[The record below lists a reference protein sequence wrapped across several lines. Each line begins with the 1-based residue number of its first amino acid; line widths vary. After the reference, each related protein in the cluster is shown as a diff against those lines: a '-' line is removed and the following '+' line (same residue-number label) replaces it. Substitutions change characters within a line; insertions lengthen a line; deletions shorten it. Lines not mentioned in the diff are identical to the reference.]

1 MKLFDLDE
9 ADVRAA
15 FDDGAP
21 AYLLVNPVEYHGP
34 HLSLLNDHVVARG
47 LARDLHARLNARRDP
62 AARWPFLL
70 THDLNVGVEPAP
82 GPGSIPVSHRD
93 VVTKVVKACR
103 ELSRLGAQK
112 VAIMTFHGS
121 PNHAAALEIGVK
133 YLRRKGVR
141 AISPLNAA
149 LRGLLDLRPSTIE
162 GVFAHI
168 DDLEERAVMMAS
180 IEDDFHG
187 GFIESSLAMHYAPE
201 TVKPIIRDLPAC
213 PPLVPSTAISLASR
227 AAARA
232 CGKGKAVSREL
243 LMIGKSLAWMKL
255 RPFPGYTGHPRW
267 ARPEVGA
274 IFAEGIIDEY
284 AAIAESVFAGSGR
297 SPAPFLN
304 WISVVSLRGR
314 IAPPDIPLNAMLQI

>member
-9 ADVRAA
+9 VDVRAA

-47 LARDLHARLNARRDP
+47 LARDLHARLNLRRDP
-62 AARWPFLL
+62 SARWPFLL

-93 VVTKVVKACR
+93 VVAKVVKACR

-121 PNHAAALEIGVK
+121 PNHAAALEMGVK

-162 GVFAHI
+162 GAFAHI

-187 GFIESSLAMHYAPE
+187 GFIESSLTMHYAPE
-201 TVKPIIRDLPAC
+201 TVKPIIRELPAC
-213 PPLVPSTAISLASR
+213 PPLVPSATIALAAR

-232 CGKGKAVSREL
+232 CGKGKAVSQEL
-243 LMIGKSLAWMKL
+243 LVIGKSLAWMKL

-274 IFAEGIIDEY
+274 IFAEEIIDEY
-284 AAIAESVFAGSGR
+284 AAIAESVFAGSGL

-314 IAPPDIPLNAMLQI
+314 IGPPEIPLNAILQV